1 MPTPTN
7 IQAELDR
14 HRSQNNERRQR
25 LIEQQFNTEITRS
38 CMLTFTAAVK
48 SDAEGLGRLLFA
60 KGMRLLTVEPEAAPD
75 GTWVERVVVKHSLR
89 EITQEDFICDLITV
103 ASGVRATYDGW
114 ELPSEDS
121 AEETQPHND
130 TPDIQ

>member
-7 IQAELDR
+7 IQAELDW
-14 HRSQNNERRQR
+14 HRSQNGERLQSMV
-25 LIEQQFNTEITRS
+25 EQQFNTEITRS
-38 CMLTFTAAVK
+38 FVLSFTAAVK

-75 GTWVERVVVKHSLR
+75 GRWIERVVVKHSLR
-89 EITQEDFICDLITV
+89 EITQEHFLCDLITV
-103 ASGVRATYDGW
+103 ASGVRAIYDGW
-114 ELPSEDS
+114 ELPSDDS